1 MTAKQYRLLVIHWFP
16 LEQFPPA
23 QNLLHVCSERPD
35 LTTTAVTTTGTAAWR
50 FAAPGVAIH
59 RSRFPVRGQ
68 WQICRLL
75 QFLAFPLL
83 CLLRAVL
90 LRPQTLLYYEPH
102 SAPAAMLV
110 MLLFPRTKLCI
121 HCHEYRQLQH
131 FRDRGNALP
140 RLGFWLERRFLFRRA
155 AWISHTNPERCELFL
170 RDCPEV
176 SRAVVK
182 ALPNLPPLAWCQA
195 AQSCDA
201 QTTPPI
207 RLIYVGAVSL
217 HDTYIAEIFDW
228 LNTLPP
234 KQVTLDLYISNCDD
248 KTSAFLQ
255 ESKVA
260 GVSIHLGGLPYADL
274 PRVLATC
281 HLGLIIYK
289 CTTVNYVYNAPNK
302 LFEYL
307 ACGLNVLYPEQMLGV
322 QPWIDAVRPQS
333 VIPVRF
339 TDLATLKP
347 QQLPLPGPL
356 CRPWPWSCENIYRP
370 FLDDVLA
377 FSPRDSARKSE
388 LSEK

>member
-1 MTAKQYRLLVIHWFP
+1 MPAEQSRLLVIHWFP

-23 QNLLHVCSERPD
+23 QNLLNVCSERPS
-35 LTTTAVTTTGTAAWR
+35 LTTAAVTTAGTAAWR
-50 FAAPGVAIH
+50 FCTPHVRIY

-68 WQICRLL
+68 WKICRLL

-83 CLLRAVL
+83 CLVRALL

-102 SAPAAMLV
+102 SAPAALLV

-121 HCHEYRQLQH
+121 HYHEYRQLQH
-131 FRDRGNALP
+131 FQDAGNAIA

-170 RDCPEV
+170 RDCPIV

-182 ALPNLPPLAWCQA
+182 ALPNLPPMAWCHA
-195 AQSCDA
+195 AKAAELRSA
-201 QTTPPI
+201 API

-217 HDTYIAEIFDW
+217 HDTYIAEIIDW
-228 LNTLPP
+228 LRALPP
-234 KQVTLDLYISNCDD
+234 QQVTLDLYISNYDE
-248 KTSAFLQ
+248 KTAAFLR
-255 ESKVA
+255 ENTLP
-260 GVSIHLGGLPYADL
+260 GVRIHLGGLPYAEL
-274 PRVLATC
+274 PRVLAEG

-289 CTTVNYVYNAPNK
+289 CTTVNYIYNAPNK

-333 VIPVRF
+333 VVPVRF
-339 TDLATLKP
+339 AELAALTP
-347 QQLPLPGPL
+347 QDLPLPGAL
-356 CRPWPWSCENIYRP
+356 CRPWPWSGDSIYRP
-370 FLDDVLA
+370 FLDEVLG
-377 FSPRDSARKSE
+377 FSHSDSARNAE